1 VERAS
6 VNSLKQQ
13 GLRESLELQLDLMC
27 AQIDRLLG
35 HSVGLRLCA
44 VRQRH
49 RASVARLT
57 QAMPKLYARAVA
69 LESVR
74 QA

>member
-1 VERAS
+1 MERAS
-6 VNSLKQQ
+6 VNSVKQQ
-13 GLRESLELQLDLMC
+13 GLRKSLELELDLMC

-57 QAMPKLYARAVA
+57 QAAPRLYAGAVA

-74 QA
+74 LA